1 MPALPPALDTPATP
15 RTPLAAPPRPTRS
28 RPCPVPPP
36 IRAAPWLRSLA
47 LFGGGW
53 QDLRTM
59 HDSRGPCSEKCPFLA
74 GSSRG
79 VSSNGGLRGFSDTW
93 RAYLAKASSF
103 RMHGVRILPR
113 TGDFPV
119 RGPFRDA
126 WSAKLATDCRPR
138 THRGEILPRQSARGR
153 IAREYCHCQSGQG
166 RIRAQSRHRRTP
178 GNALREHI
186 AIVERPET
194 HQGTILPSP
203 GARKRIRA
211 QSCHRQA
218 PGNTSMKN
226 LHNRHLTIV
235 YKSLTRNQAEYNKE
249 IGF

>member
-79 VSSNGGLRGFSDTW
+79 VSSGGDLRGISDAW

-103 RMHGVRILPR
+103 RMHGARILPR

-119 RGPFRDA
+119 RGHFRDA
-126 WSAKLATDCRPR
+126 WSEKIATDCRPG
-138 THRGEILPRQSARGR
+138 THRGGILPRQGTWER
-153 IAREYCHCQSGQG
+153 IARVYCRCQSGQG
-166 RIRAQSRHRRTP
+166 RIRAQSRHRRTL
-178 GNALREHI
+178 GNASREHI
-186 AIVERPET
+186 ATVERRGNASGHNLAIARCPET
-194 HQGTILPSP
+194 HQ
-203 GARKRIRA
+203 
-211 QSCHRQA
+211 
-218 PGNTSMKN
+218 
-226 LHNRHLTIV
+226 
-235 YKSLTRNQAEYNKE
+235 
-249 IGF
+249 

>member
-1 MPALPPALDTPATP
+1 MVA
-15 RTPLAAPPRPTRS
+15 
-28 RPCPVPPP
+28 
-36 IRAAPWLRSLA
+36 SLA

-59 HDSRGPCSEKCPFLA
+59 HDSRGPCSEKGPFLTRY
-74 GSSRG
+74 SRG

-103 RMHGVRILPR
+103 RMHGVRILPGR
-113 TGDFPV
+113 GDFPV
-119 RGPFRDA
+119 RGPFWDT
-126 WSAKLATDCRPR
+126 WSEKIATDCRPG
-138 THRGEILPRQSARGR
+138 THRARTLSPSDGEG
-153 IAREYCHCQSGQG
+153 
-166 RIRAQSRHRRTP
+166 
-178 GNALREHI
+178 
-186 AIVERPET
+186 T
-194 HQGTILPSP
+194 HFAGILPSAS
-203 GARKRIRA
+203 ARKHIRA
-211 QSCHRQA
+211 QSCHRQT